1 MKALVYLCQKS
12 ITIREKEQK
21 KIAKAEEDKD
31 AEKGVIYDEDDAD
44 ADGNLG
50 IELGEEDDDESDQ
63 DLEDEEEAINHL
75 YDTKLDKIDE
85 VLLVQEQ
92 LEHLQGVDNQQWQKL
107 LGALNDQER
116 NNLL

>member
-1 MKALVYLCQKS
+1 M
-12 ITIREKEQK
+12 
-21 KIAKAEEDKD
+21 
-31 AEKGVIYDEDDAD
+31 IYDEDDAD

-50 IELGEEDDDESDQ
+50 IELGDEDDDESDW
-63 DLEDEEEAINHL
+63 DLEDEEEGINHL

-92 LEHLQGVDNQQWQKL
+92 LEHLQGVDRQQWQKL
-107 LGALNDQER
+107 LGTLNDEEQ